1 MVASSL
7 LRTDSFSS
15 STSAFAVR
23 QLILLLGG
31 AMSALNTCVD
41 EKEKEATVVHH
52 CLASFAFIAAFV
64 RYLNDDSISAD
75 FCRYVM
81 SVLPCIT
88 ETYGENELIVRDV
101 IVLMKGLSD
110 RVKDSRDCVLVGEVK
125 KEAFEDKKVV
135 EDEELKKKVKEE
147 KKEVEEVKEEEK
159 KEVEEVK
166 EEEKEVEE
174 VKEEEKKVAME
185 ETTHENVNAAAEEES
200 DDSSYTYE
208 SDYSYETVSEEESME
223 PSMPSLVS
231 APDMEVL
238 EEKGLTPREEEAW
251 EVEKSEENATSVD
264 SKKEEEWGFEDE
276 KEKPEEEEEPVKEE
290 KEEEWGFDEEEKTD
304 AKKEEED
311 WGFDDKEEEKV
322 AEKKHEDDD
331 WGFDD
336 EKEKVEK
343 EEPVEE
349 KKEEDWRFEE
359 EKEEKPVKE
368 EKVVEKEEDDWGFEE
383 ETEKPTEKKE
393 EKPEEE
399 EKKEPVKEKPTEEKP
414 AEQKPVEEKK
424 EQAASP
430 KKEEVKPAE
439 EKKEEKPAE
448 PAEEKE
454 IKPEASEKTEGSLA
468 TALARTEKKLE
479 VDEHLWDDDD
489 EPVKATRTTRRG
501 RKKEKAQTERVVIE
515 TPLRSEKL
523 FSDEEEEEEER
534 MAKKKAR
541 RGRMGRSKKL
551 ATFEASWEEEE
562 KPVEKKEPV
571 KEEKPVEKEEKVVE
585 KEPVKEEPVREK
597 KPEEEE
603 EPVKEKKEEEW
614 GFDEEEK
621 PEEKEE
627 WGFSEEEKKEDDWSF
642 EDEKKPEEEKEKE
655 EKKPVEEAKP
665 VETEKK
671 PEEEDWG
678 FDDEKEEEPEEKHEE
693 KEEKDAKEEKPVKEE
708 KKEKE
713 EDWGFDEEKENATVE
728 KEEPTEKAPAEEKK
742 APAEEKKAPAE
753 ENKAPA
759 EEKKAPAEEQKP
771 STQTHFTSPSM
782 EVVRTTI
789 LTPST
794 LLLQACRVLDA
805 LLSTPVL
812 LAQTCDC
819 FKSYIPAVIADL
831 PLTCYFV
838 EKLVR
843 KVAEKEWKEEDLNA
857 MIEIVT
863 ILAAENES
871 VLRSASDLDLEL
883 FLEFQK
889 KEDVSSI
896 PKQLVLLLL
905 SFYQTH
911 QQSWLIPIFIHIFT
925 SALSHHTVLQV
936 TRGLQYAVTVLQK
949 LKNEDAQFVIATCGM
964 TIIEAILDVCAV
976 LDKEGL
982 SAMVSFTALLYGK
995 TDKKNEI
1002 VELVLHLCAISLK
1015 RSLELQPLNVKK
1027 CDEDVELVKLN
1038 SMIGE
1043 LLFVMARVN
1052 PDSFKQGLQS
1062 LPAEKS
1068 EMLQNQLRRTVQV
1081 KQSESNAARRR
1092 NATRMPVKL
1101 DASKFTSE

>member
-159 KEVEEVK
+159 K
-166 EEEKEVEE
+166 
-174 VKEEEKKVAME
+174 VAME
-185 ETTHENVNAAAEEES
+185 EATHENVNAVAEEES

-208 SDYSYETVSEEESME
+208 SYYSYETVSEEESME

-251 EVEKSEENATSVD
+251 EVEKSEENATSVE

-523 FSDEEEEEEER
+523 FSDEEEEEER

-585 KEPVKEEPVREK
+585 KEPVKEEPV
-597 KPEEEE
+597 
-603 EPVKEKKEEEW
+603 KEKKEEEW

-655 EKKPVEEAKP
+655 EKKPV
-665 VETEKK
+665 
-671 PEEEDWG
+671 EEDWG

-728 KEEPTEKAPAEEKK
+728 KEEPT
-742 APAEEKKAPAE
+742 

>member
-81 SVLPCIT
+81 SVLPYIT

-159 KEVEEVK
+159 K
-166 EEEKEVEE
+166 
-174 VKEEEKKVAME
+174 VAME

-208 SDYSYETVSEEESME
+208 SYYSYETVSEEESME

-523 FSDEEEEEEER
+523 FSDEEEEEER

-642 EDEKKPEEEKEKE
+642 EDEKKPEEEKKKEEAPVKEKKPEEEKEKE

-728 KEEPTEKAPAEEKK
+728 KEEPTEKAPAEE
-742 APAEEKKAPAE
+742 
-753 ENKAPA
+753 N
-759 EEKKAPAEEQKP
+759 KAPAEEQKP

>member
-1 MVASSL
+1 MFLMVASSL

-159 KEVEEVK
+159 K
-166 EEEKEVEE
+166 
-174 VKEEEKKVAME
+174 VAME
-185 ETTHENVNAAAEEES
+185 EATHENVNAVAEEES

-208 SDYSYETVSEEESME
+208 SYYSYETVSEEESME

-251 EVEKSEENATSVD
+251 EVEKSEENATSVE

-523 FSDEEEEEEER
+523 FSDEEEEEER

-585 KEPVKEEPVREK
+585 KEPVK
-597 KPEEEE
+597 E

-678 FDDEKEEEPEEKHEE
+678 FDDEKEEEPEEKHE
-693 KEEKDAKEEKPVKEE
+693 KDAKEEKPVKEE

-728 KEEPTEKAPAEEKK
+728 KEEPTENKAPAEEK
-742 APAEEKKAPAE
+742 
-753 ENKAPA
+753 KAPA

>member
-147 KKEVEEVKEEEK
+147 KKEVEEVKEEK
-159 KEVEEVK
+159 
-166 EEEKEVEE
+166 KEVEE

-208 SDYSYETVSEEESME
+208 SYYSYETVSEEESME

-349 KKEEDWRFEE
+349 KKEEAWGFEE

-523 FSDEEEEEEER
+523 FSDEEEEEER

-642 EDEKKPEEEKEKE
+642 EDEKKPEEKKEKE

-728 KEEPTEKAPAEEKK
+728 KEEPTEN
-742 APAEEKKAPAE
+742 KAPAE

-759 EEKKAPAEEQKP
+759 EENKAPAEENKAPAEEQKP

>member
-7 LRTDSFSS
+7 LRADSFSS
-15 STSAFAVR
+15 TTSAFAVR

-110 RVKDSRDCVLVGEVK
+110 RVKDNRDCVLVGEVK
-125 KEAFEDKKVV
+125 KEAFENKKVV

-147 KKEVEEVKEEEK
+147 KKEVEEVKEEKEK
-159 KEVEEVK
+159 KVDEKKEEVK
-166 EEEKEVEE
+166 EE
-174 VKEEEKKVAME
+174 KKVAVE

-208 SDYSYETVSEEESME
+208 SYYSYETVSEEECME

-251 EVEKSEENATSVD
+251 EVEKSEENATSVE

-276 KEKPEEEEEPVKEE
+276 KEKPEEKEEPVKEE
-290 KEEEWGFDEEEKTD
+290 KEEWGFDEEEKTD

-311 WGFDDKEEEKV
+311 WGFDDKEEEKPV
-322 AEKKHEDDD
+322 VKEEKPEDDD

-349 KKEEDWRFEE
+349 KKEEAWGFEE

-523 FSDEEEEEEER
+523 FSDEEEEEER

-585 KEPVKEEPVREK
+585 KEPVKEEPVK
-597 KPEEEE
+597 EE
-603 EPVKEKKEEEW
+603 KEEEW

-665 VETEKK
+665 VETEKKPEEEAKPVETENK

-728 KEEPTEKAPAEEKK
+728 KEEPTEKAPAEEK
-742 APAEEKKAPAE
+742 
-753 ENKAPA
+753 KAPA

-843 KVAEKEWKEEDLNA
+843 KVAEKEWKEDDLNA

-982 SAMVSFTALLYGK
+982 GAMVSFTALLYGK

-1027 CDEDVELVKLN
+1027 CDEDAELVKLN

>member
-7 LRTDSFSS
+7 LRADSFSS
-15 STSAFAVR
+15 TTSAFAVR

-110 RVKDSRDCVLVGEVK
+110 RVKDNRDCVLVGEVK

-135 EDEELKKKVKEE
+135 EDEELKKKVAVSVKEVVEEKEKAVAEKEE
-147 KKEVEEVKEEEK
+147 EEEK
-159 KEVEEVK
+159 KKEEKVAVEE
-166 EEEKEVEE
+166 
-174 VKEEEKKVAME
+174 A
-185 ETTHENVNAAAEEES
+185 THENVNAVAEEES

-208 SDYSYETVSEEESME
+208 SYYSYETVSEEECME

-251 EVEKSEENATSVD
+251 EVEKSEENATSVE

-276 KEKPEEEEEPVKEE
+276 KEKPEEEEEPVKDE

-311 WGFDDKEEEKV
+311 WGFDDKEEEKPV
-322 AEKKHEDDD
+322 VKEEKPEDDD

-349 KKEEDWRFEE
+349 KKEEEWGFEE

-393 EKPEEE
+393 EKPEEDWGFEE
-399 EKKEPVKEKPTEEKP
+399 EKKEPAQEKPTEEKP
-414 AEQKPVEEKK
+414 VEQKPVEEKK

-439 EKKEEKPAE
+439 EKKEEK

-523 FSDEEEEEEER
+523 FSDDEEEEER

-562 KPVEKKEPV
+562 KPVEKKEEPV
-571 KEEKPVEKEEKVVE
+571 KEEKPVEKEEKEVE
-585 KEPVKEEPVREK
+585 KEPVKEEPVK
-597 KPEEEE
+597 E
-603 EPVKEKKEEEW
+603 EPVKEEPEEKEEPVKEEKEEEW
-614 GFDEEEK
+614 GFDEDEK
-621 PEEKEE
+621 PEEEE
-627 WGFSEEEKKEDDWSF
+627 
-642 EDEKKPEEEKEKE
+642 
-655 EKKPVEEAKP
+655 
-665 VETEKK
+665 
-671 PEEEDWG
+671 WG
-678 FDDEKEEEPEEKHEE
+678 FDDEKEEKPEE

-708 KKEKE
+708 KE
-713 EDWGFDEEKENATVE
+713 EDWSFDEKKEKATVE
-728 KEEPTEKAPAEEKK
+728 KEEPIEEK
-742 APAEEKKAPAE
+742 PAKKT
-753 ENKAPA
+753 
-759 EEKKAPAEEQKP
+759 PAEEQKP

>member
-159 KEVEEVK
+159 
-166 EEEKEVEE
+166 EVEE

-208 SDYSYETVSEEESME
+208 SYYSYETVSEEESME

-399 EKKEPVKEKPTEEKP
+399 KKEPVKEKPTEEKP

-501 RKKEKAQTERVVIE
+501 RKKEKVQTERVVIE

-523 FSDEEEEEEER
+523 FSDEEEEEER

-571 KEEKPVEKEEKVVE
+571 KEEKPVEKKEPVKEEKPVEKEEKVVE
-585 KEPVKEEPVREK
+585 KEPVKEEPVK
-597 KPEEEE
+597 EE
-603 EPVKEKKEEEW
+603 KEEEW

-642 EDEKKPEEEKEKE
+642 EDEKKPEEEKEKEEAPVKEKKPEEEKEKE

-728 KEEPTEKAPAEEKK
+728 KEEPTEKKPAEEKK
-742 APAEEKKAPAE
+742 APAEEK
-753 ENKAPA
+753 KAPA

>member
-1 MVASSL
+1 MFLMVASSL

-81 SVLPCIT
+81 SVLPYIT

-147 KKEVEEVKEEEK
+147 KKEVEEVKEEK
-159 KEVEEVK
+159 
-166 EEEKEVEE
+166 
-174 VKEEEKKVAME
+174 KKVAME

-208 SDYSYETVSEEESME
+208 SYYSYETVSEEESME

-290 KEEEWGFDEEEKTD
+290 KEEWGFDEEEKTD

-523 FSDEEEEEEER
+523 FSDEEEEEER

-642 EDEKKPEEEKEKE
+642 EDEKKPEEEKKKEEAPVKEKKPEEEKEKE

-728 KEEPTEKAPAEEKK
+728 KEEPTEN
-742 APAEEKKAPAE
+742 KAPAE

>member
-1 MVASSL
+1 
-7 LRTDSFSS
+7 
-15 STSAFAVR
+15 
-23 QLILLLGG
+23 
-31 AMSALNTCVD
+31 
-41 EKEKEATVVHH
+41 
-52 CLASFAFIAAFV
+52 
-64 RYLNDDSISAD
+64 
-75 FCRYVM
+75 
-81 SVLPCIT
+81 
-88 ETYGENELIVRDV
+88 
-101 IVLMKGLSD
+101 
-110 RVKDSRDCVLVGEVK
+110 
-125 KEAFEDKKVV
+125 
-135 EDEELKKKVKEE
+135 
-147 KKEVEEVKEEEK
+147 
-159 KEVEEVK
+159 
-166 EEEKEVEE
+166 
-174 VKEEEKKVAME
+174 
-185 ETTHENVNAAAEEES
+185 
-200 DDSSYTYE
+200 
-208 SDYSYETVSEEESME
+208 
-223 PSMPSLVS
+223 
-231 APDMEVL
+231 
-238 EEKGLTPREEEAW
+238 
-251 EVEKSEENATSVD
+251 
-264 SKKEEEWGFEDE
+264 
-276 KEKPEEEEEPVKEE
+276 
-290 KEEEWGFDEEEKTD
+290 
-304 AKKEEED
+304 
-311 WGFDDKEEEKV
+311 
-322 AEKKHEDDD
+322 
-331 WGFDD
+331 
-336 EKEKVEK
+336 
-343 EEPVEE
+343 
-349 KKEEDWRFEE
+349 
-359 EKEEKPVKE
+359 
-368 EKVVEKEEDDWGFEE
+368 
-383 ETEKPTEKKE
+383 
-393 EKPEEE
+393 
-399 EKKEPVKEKPTEEKP
+399 
-414 AEQKPVEEKK
+414 
-424 EQAASP
+424 
-430 KKEEVKPAE
+430 
-439 EKKEEKPAE
+439 
-448 PAEEKE
+448 
-454 IKPEASEKTEGSLA
+454 
-468 TALARTEKKLE
+468 
-479 VDEHLWDDDD
+479 
-489 EPVKATRTTRRG
+489 
-501 RKKEKAQTERVVIE
+501 
-515 TPLRSEKL
+515 
-523 FSDEEEEEEER
+523 
-534 MAKKKAR
+534 
-541 RGRMGRSKKL
+541 
-551 ATFEASWEEEE
+551 
-562 KPVEKKEPV
+562 
-571 KEEKPVEKEEKVVE
+571 
-585 KEPVKEEPVREK
+585 
-597 KPEEEE
+597 
-603 EPVKEKKEEEW
+603 
-614 GFDEEEK
+614 
-621 PEEKEE
+621 
-627 WGFSEEEKKEDDWSF
+627 
-642 EDEKKPEEEKEKE
+642 
-655 EKKPVEEAKP
+655 
-665 VETEKK
+665 
-671 PEEEDWG
+671 
-678 FDDEKEEEPEEKHEE
+678 
-693 KEEKDAKEEKPVKEE
+693 
-708 KKEKE
+708 
-713 EDWGFDEEKENATVE
+713 
-728 KEEPTEKAPAEEKK
+728 
-742 APAEEKKAPAE
+742 
-753 ENKAPA
+753 
-759 EEKKAPAEEQKP
+759 
-771 STQTHFTSPSM
+771 M

-982 SAMVSFTALLYGK
+982 SAMISFTALLYGK

>member
-147 KKEVEEVKEEEK
+147 KKEVEEVKEEK
-159 KEVEEVK
+159 
-166 EEEKEVEE
+166 KEVEE

-208 SDYSYETVSEEESME
+208 SYYSYETVSEEESME

-523 FSDEEEEEEER
+523 FSDEEEEEER

-585 KEPVKEEPVREK
+585 KEPVKEEPVREE

-603 EPVKEKKEEEW
+603 GPVKEEKEEEW

-642 EDEKKPEEEKEKE
+642 EDEKKPEEEKKKEEAPVKEKKPEEEKEKE

-728 KEEPTEKAPAEEKK
+728 KEEPTEKK
-742 APAEEKKAPAE
+742 PAEEKKAPAE

-759 EEKKAPAEEQKP
+759 EENKAPAEEQKP

>member
-81 SVLPCIT
+81 SVLPYIT

-147 KKEVEEVKEEEK
+147 KKEVEEVKEEK
-159 KEVEEVK
+159 
-166 EEEKEVEE
+166 
-174 VKEEEKKVAME
+174 KKVAME

-208 SDYSYETVSEEESME
+208 SYYSYETVSEEESME

-290 KEEEWGFDEEEKTD
+290 KEEWGFDEEEKTD

-523 FSDEEEEEEER
+523 FSDEEEEEER

-642 EDEKKPEEEKEKE
+642 EDEKKPEEEKKKEEAPVKEKKPEEEKEKE

-728 KEEPTEKAPAEEKK
+728 KEEPTEN
-742 APAEEKKAPAE
+742 KAPAE

>member
-7 LRTDSFSS
+7 LRADSFSS
-15 STSAFAVR
+15 TTSAFAVR

-110 RVKDSRDCVLVGEVK
+110 RVKDNRDCVLVGEVK

-135 EDEELKKKVKEE
+135 EDEELKKKVAVSVKEVVEEKEKAVAEKEE
-147 KKEVEEVKEEEK
+147 EEEK
-159 KEVEEVK
+159 KKEEKVAVEE
-166 EEEKEVEE
+166 
-174 VKEEEKKVAME
+174 A
-185 ETTHENVNAAAEEES
+185 THENVNAVAEEES

-208 SDYSYETVSEEESME
+208 SYYSYETVSEEECME

-251 EVEKSEENATSVD
+251 EVEKSEENATSVE

-276 KEKPEEEEEPVKEE
+276 KEKPEEEEEPVKDE

-311 WGFDDKEEEKV
+311 WGFDDKEEEKPV
-322 AEKKHEDDD
+322 VKEEKPEDDD

-349 KKEEDWRFEE
+349 KKEEEWGFEE

-393 EKPEEE
+393 EKPEEDWGFEE
-399 EKKEPVKEKPTEEKP
+399 EKKEPAQEKPTEEKP
-414 AEQKPVEEKK
+414 VEQKPVEEKK

-439 EKKEEKPAE
+439 EKKEEK

-523 FSDEEEEEEER
+523 FSDDEEEEER

-562 KPVEKKEPV
+562 KPVEKKEEPV
-571 KEEKPVEKEEKVVE
+571 KEEKPVEKEEKEVE
-585 KEPVKEEPVREK
+585 KEPVKEEPVK
-597 KPEEEE
+597 E
-603 EPVKEKKEEEW
+603 EPVKEEPEEKEEPVKEEKEEEW
-614 GFDEEEK
+614 GFDEDEK
-621 PEEKEE
+621 PEEEE
-627 WGFSEEEKKEDDWSF
+627 WGFSEEEKKEDDWGF
-642 EDEKKPEEEKEKE
+642 EDEKKPSE
-655 EKKPVEEAKP
+655 EKKPVEEKPVEEKKEEEKEEEEEKPVGESKP
-665 VETEKK
+665 VETEMK
-671 PEEEDWG
+671 PEEEEWG
-678 FDDEKEEEPEEKHEE
+678 FDDEKEEKPEE

-708 KKEKE
+708 KE
-713 EDWGFDEEKENATVE
+713 EDWSFDEKKEKATVE
-728 KEEPTEKAPAEEKK
+728 KEEPIEEK
-742 APAEEKKAPAE
+742 PAKKT
-753 ENKAPA
+753 
-759 EEKKAPAEEQKP
+759 PAEEQKP

>member
-7 LRTDSFSS
+7 LRADSFSS
-15 STSAFAVR
+15 TTSAFAVR

-110 RVKDSRDCVLVGEVK
+110 RVKDNRDCVLVGEVK
-125 KEAFEDKKVV
+125 KEAFENKKVV

-147 KKEVEEVKEEEK
+147 KKEVEEVKEEKEK
-159 KEVEEVK
+159 KVDEKKEEVK
-166 EEEKEVEE
+166 EE
-174 VKEEEKKVAME
+174 KKVAVE

-208 SDYSYETVSEEESME
+208 SYYSYETVSEEECME

-251 EVEKSEENATSVD
+251 EVEKSEENATSVE

-276 KEKPEEEEEPVKEE
+276 KEKPEEKEEPVKEE
-290 KEEEWGFDEEEKTD
+290 KEEWGFDEEEKTD

-311 WGFDDKEEEKV
+311 WGFDDKEEEKPV
-322 AEKKHEDDD
+322 VKEEKPEDDD

-349 KKEEDWRFEE
+349 KKEEAWGFEE

-523 FSDEEEEEEER
+523 FSDEEEEEER

-585 KEPVKEEPVREK
+585 KEPVKEEPVK
-597 KPEEEE
+597 EE
-603 EPVKEKKEEEW
+603 KEEEW

-671 PEEEDWG
+671 PEEEAKPVETENKPEEEDWG

-728 KEEPTEKAPAEEKK
+728 KEEPTE
-742 APAEEKKAPAE
+742 
-753 ENKAPA
+753 KAPA

-843 KVAEKEWKEEDLNA
+843 KVAEKEWKEDDLNA

-982 SAMVSFTALLYGK
+982 GAMVSFTALLYGK

-1027 CDEDVELVKLN
+1027 CDEDAELVKLN

>member
-1 MVASSL
+1 M
-7 LRTDSFSS
+7 
-15 STSAFAVR
+15 
-23 QLILLLGG
+23 
-31 AMSALNTCVD
+31 
-41 EKEKEATVVHH
+41 
-52 CLASFAFIAAFV
+52 
-64 RYLNDDSISAD
+64 
-75 FCRYVM
+75 
-81 SVLPCIT
+81 
-88 ETYGENELIVRDV
+88 
-101 IVLMKGLSD
+101 
-110 RVKDSRDCVLVGEVK
+110 
-125 KEAFEDKKVV
+125 
-135 EDEELKKKVKEE
+135 KEE
-147 KKEVEEVKEEEK
+147 KKEVEEVKEEK
-159 KEVEEVK
+159 
-166 EEEKEVEE
+166 KEVEE

-208 SDYSYETVSEEESME
+208 SYYSYETVSEEESME

-276 KEKPEEEEEPVKEE
+276 KEKPEEKEEPVKEE

-414 AEQKPVEEKK
+414 AEQKPVEEK

-439 EKKEEKPAE
+439 EKK
-448 PAEEKE
+448 EEKE

-523 FSDEEEEEEER
+523 FSDEEEEEER

-585 KEPVKEEPVREK
+585 KEPVKEEPV
-597 KPEEEE
+597 
-603 EPVKEKKEEEW
+603 KEKKEEEW

-642 EDEKKPEEEKEKE
+642 EDEKKPEEEKKKEEAPVKEKPEEKKEKE

-713 EDWGFDEEKENATVE
+713 EDWGFDEKENATVE

-742 APAEEKKAPAE
+742 APAEEK
-753 ENKAPA
+753 KAPA

>member
-81 SVLPCIT
+81 SVLPYIT

-147 KKEVEEVKEEEK
+147 KKEVEEVKEEK
-159 KEVEEVK
+159 
-166 EEEKEVEE
+166 KEVEE

-208 SDYSYETVSEEESME
+208 SYYSYETVSEEESME

-393 EKPEEE
+393 EKLEEE

-523 FSDEEEEEEER
+523 FSDEEEEEER

-597 KPEEEE
+597 KPEEKE

-642 EDEKKPEEEKEKE
+642 EDEKKPEEEKKKEEAPVKEKKPEEKKEKE

-759 EEKKAPAEEQKP
+759 EEQKP

-794 LLLQACRVLDA
+794 LLLQACRVLDT

>member
-135 EDEELKKKVKEE
+135 EDEELKKKVAVSVKEVVEE
-147 KKEVEEVKEEEK
+147 KEKEVAEKEEEEK
-159 KEVEEVK
+159 KKKEEKVAVEE
-166 EEEKEVEE
+166 
-174 VKEEEKKVAME
+174 A
-185 ETTHENVNAAAEEES
+185 THENVNAVAEEES

-208 SDYSYETVSEEESME
+208 SYYSYETVSEEECME

-523 FSDEEEEEEER
+523 FSDEEEEEER

-585 KEPVKEEPVREK
+585 KEPVKEEPV
-597 KPEEEE
+597 
-603 EPVKEKKEEEW
+603 KEKKEEEW

-655 EKKPVEEAKP
+655 EKKPV
-665 VETEKK
+665 
-671 PEEEDWG
+671 EEDWG

-728 KEEPTEKAPAEEKK
+728 KEEPTENKAPAEEK
-742 APAEEKKAPAE
+742 
-753 ENKAPA
+753 KAPA

>member
-7 LRTDSFSS
+7 LRADSFSS
-15 STSAFAVR
+15 TTSAFAVR

-110 RVKDSRDCVLVGEVK
+110 RVKDNRDCVLVGEVK

-135 EDEELKKKVKEE
+135 EDEELKKKVAVSVKEVVEEKEKAVAEKEE
-147 KKEVEEVKEEEK
+147 EEEK
-159 KEVEEVK
+159 KKEEKVAVEE
-166 EEEKEVEE
+166 
-174 VKEEEKKVAME
+174 A
-185 ETTHENVNAAAEEES
+185 THENVNAVAEEES

-208 SDYSYETVSEEESME
+208 SYYSYETVSEEECME

-251 EVEKSEENATSVD
+251 EVEKSEENATSVE

-276 KEKPEEEEEPVKEE
+276 KEKPEEEEEPVKDE

-311 WGFDDKEEEKV
+311 WGFDDKEEEKPV
-322 AEKKHEDDD
+322 VKEEKPEDDD

-349 KKEEDWRFEE
+349 KKEEEWGFEE

-393 EKPEEE
+393 EKPEEDWGFEE
-399 EKKEPVKEKPTEEKP
+399 EKKEPAQEKPTEEKP
-414 AEQKPVEEKK
+414 VEQKPVEEKK

-448 PAEEKE
+448 EKE

-479 VDEHLWDDDD
+479 GDEHLWDDDD

-523 FSDEEEEEEER
+523 FSDDEEEEER

-562 KPVEKKEPV
+562 KPVEKKEEPV
-571 KEEKPVEKEEKVVE
+571 KEEKPVEKEEKEVE
-585 KEPVKEEPVREK
+585 KEPVKEEPVK
-597 KPEEEE
+597 E
-603 EPVKEKKEEEW
+603 EPVKEEPEEKEEPVKEEKEEEW
-614 GFDEEEK
+614 GFDEDEK
-621 PEEKEE
+621 PEEEE
-627 WGFSEEEKKEDDWSF
+627 WGFGEEEKKEDDWGF
-642 EDEKKPEEEKEKE
+642 EDEKKPSE
-655 EKKPVEEAKP
+655 EKKPVEEKPVEEKKEEEKEEEEEKPVGESKP
-665 VETEKK
+665 VETEMK
-671 PEEEDWG
+671 PEEEEWG
-678 FDDEKEEEPEEKHEE
+678 FDDEKEEKPEE

-708 KKEKE
+708 KE
-713 EDWGFDEEKENATVE
+713 EDWSFDEKKEKATVE
-728 KEEPTEKAPAEEKK
+728 KEEPIEEK
-742 APAEEKKAPAE
+742 PAKKT
-753 ENKAPA
+753 
-759 EEKKAPAEEQKP
+759 PAEEQKP

>member
-159 KEVEEVK
+159 KVEEVK
-166 EEEKEVEE
+166 EEK
-174 VKEEEKKVAME
+174 KKVAME

-208 SDYSYETVSEEESME
+208 SYYSYETVSEEESME

-439 EKKEEKPAE
+439 EKEEKPAE

-523 FSDEEEEEEER
+523 FSDDEEEEER

-562 KPVEKKEPV
+562 KPVEKKEEPV
-571 KEEKPVEKEEKVVE
+571 KEEKPVEKEEKEVE
-585 KEPVKEEPVREK
+585 KEPVKEEPVK
-597 KPEEEE
+597 E
-603 EPVKEKKEEEW
+603 EPVKEEPEEKEEPVKEEKEEEW
-614 GFDEEEK
+614 GFDEDEK
-621 PEEKEE
+621 PEEEE
-627 WGFSEEEKKEDDWSF
+627 WGFSEEEKKEDDWGF
-642 EDEKKPEEEKEKE
+642 EDEKKPSE
-655 EKKPVEEAKP
+655 EKKPVEEKPVEEKKEEEKEEEEEKPVGESKP
-665 VETEKK
+665 VETEMK
-671 PEEEDWG
+671 PEEEEWG
-678 FDDEKEEEPEEKHEE
+678 FDDEKEEKPEE

-708 KKEKE
+708 KE
-713 EDWGFDEEKENATVE
+713 EDWSFDEKKEKATVE
-728 KEEPTEKAPAEEKK
+728 KEEPIEEK
-742 APAEEKKAPAE
+742 PAKKT
-753 ENKAPA
+753 
-759 EEKKAPAEEQKP
+759 PAEEQKP

-843 KVAEKEWKEEDLNA
+843 KVAEKEWKEDDLNA

-982 SAMVSFTALLYGK
+982 GAMVSFTALLYGK

-1027 CDEDVELVKLN
+1027 CDEDAELVKLN